1 MLAGGRAAV
10 GGTPN
15 DLKQRHRGTLCY
27 LECRD
32 SGQPHVGAP
41 APLLNTRHRRRHTR
55 QHSAATDVASSQ
67 GSVADSKAA
76 LLRAIQDTG
85 RGSRVGKFMRG
96 AIEELQVAV
105 EAHQGARDL
114 DWSLLGGMWNLQ
126 YTTALDVLP
135 ILEASSSLSTPLT
148 PSPLQ
153 VGIIGQRFTSP
164 VNGEGKVENVIELS
178 VPYLLEEDKG
188 LTVTVEASYEVRSG
202 HRILLVFE
210 AASVGGVRISP
221 GLEAFIAPALL
232 PRNSLQH
239 LLLLAIKQASL
250 RVPFRTA
257 AQTVAGLG
265 SLSSRQ
271 VAGGSYQLTYLD
283 EDMLIGRA
291 TALGGVFIFSRAP

>member
-1 MLAGGRAAV
+1 
-10 GGTPN
+10 
-15 DLKQRHRGTLCY
+15 
-27 LECRD
+27 
-32 SGQPHVGAP
+32 
-41 APLLNTRHRRRHTR
+41 RHTR

-85 RGSRVGKFMRG
+85 RGSRVGKCG
-96 AIEELQVAV
+96 SG
-105 EAHQGARDL
+105 AHQAARDL

-153 VGIIGQRFTSP
+153 VGIIGQRFTTTASTITTTKTPPPPSPTSSPVASKALRFVYRP

-178 VPYLLEEDKG
+178 VPFLLEEDKG

-210 AASVGGVRISP
+210 AARLGGAHQP

-239 LLLLAIKQASL
+239 LLLLAIKQVSL
-250 RVPFRTA
+250 VC
-257 AQTVAGLG
+257 
-265 SLSSRQ
+265 
-271 VAGGSYQLTYLD
+271 
-283 EDMLIGRA
+283 
-291 TALGGVFIFSRAP
+291 